1 MLISTSLTVYSAVN
15 NYKLKHIFCVIF
27 SLFSRSHWSCSDMS
41 SEIFFVKSKL
51 KAKGY
56 QGLSY
61 GELSSFITEIENKKT
76 ILQRDNVPFHTAEA
90 G

>member
-1 MLISTSLTVYSAVN
+1 MLISTSLTVYNAVN

-27 SLFSRSHWSCSDMS
+27 PLFPRNHRSCLNMS
-41 SEIFFVKSKL
+41 SEIFFVKSEL

-56 QGLSY
+56 QELSY
-61 GELSSFITEIENKKT
+61 GELSPFITEIEDKKT
-76 ILQRDNVPFHTAEA
+76 ILQRDNAPFHTAGA